1 MSLANPALA
10 AEVHPGQSVYD
21 RVCAASHN
29 APEPGSRA
37 APVASLRQMDARTLR
52 TSLTTGVM
60 KGIGDSLAPDD
71 LRAVVD
77 YLAIKP
83 KPISDDWIETAR
95 CPADRRAVDAGA
107 AIPSGGFGI
116 AADNRRRLTAALS
129 GLTTASLAGL
139 KPAWTLAIPNA
150 TTLRSQPV
158 LLGSTLFYAASQAST
173 LLALDAGTGCIKWA
187 AKTPSGIRTSLA
199 IGRLGKAGPLAV
211 VGGDEGGHLQ
221 AWEAATGKL
230 LWRADPRHDEGGV
243 LTGAPVFAGEKL
255 IVPISALDV
264 AQAMRPTFACCS
276 THGAVST
283 VDATSGKV
291 IWTWHA
297 TPDAKPLG
305 VKNSAGV
312 EMRGP
317 SGAPVWSTPAV
328 DLKRGLVLAGPSRL
342 QRGPEGARPR
352 LRAGRH
358 LGSAPGGGW
367 RCLGRR
373 PGRPP
378 LGARGGH
385 RQGARRAR
393 HRRTPGQP
401 ERRPCPRRRGGL
413 RRRHGLRGLRLRRLR
428 PAGRQRPDRLPPRAL
443 TEGRGPL
450 AAGRRAGYSRNPSG
464 GCVAQR

>member
-1 MSLANPALA
+1 MTASIILRLWAFSAVVLVSLANPALA

-21 RVCAASHN
+21 RACAACHN

-52 TSLTTGVM
+52 ASLTTGVM

-116 AADNRRRLTAALS
+116 AADNRRRLTAAQS
-129 GLTTASLAGL
+129 GLTTASLARL

-230 LWRADPRHDEGGV
+230 LWRADPRHD
-243 LTGAPVFAGEKL
+243 
-255 IVPISALDV
+255 
-264 AQAMRPTFACCS
+264 
-276 THGAVST
+276 
-283 VDATSGKV
+283 
-291 IWTWHA
+291 
-297 TPDAKPLG
+297 
-305 VKNSAGV
+305 
-312 EMRGP
+312 
-317 SGAPVWSTPAV
+317 
-328 DLKRGLVLAGPSRL
+328 
-342 QRGPEGARPR
+342 
-352 LRAGRH
+352 RAA
-358 LGSAPGGGW
+358 S
-367 RCLGRR
+367 
-373 PGRPP
+373 
-378 LGARGGH
+378 
-385 RQGARRAR
+385 
-393 HRRTPGQP
+393 
-401 ERRPCPRRRGGL
+401 
-413 RRRHGLRGLRLRRLR
+413 
-428 PAGRQRPDRLPPRAL
+428 
-443 TEGRGPL
+443 
-450 AAGRRAGYSRNPSG
+450 
-464 GCVAQR
+464 